1 MTVKQRIYRKICVCF
16 GKYISDKTYLKL
28 LYETRIGKKLN
39 LKNPITFD
47 EKLQWLKL
55 YDRKDEYTVWADKYE
70 VRNYVA
76 EKLGEQYLIPLL
88 GVWNSADE
96 LKLDDL
102 PEQFVLKCTHD
113 SASVCICTNKKNF
126 DWNAAMDKL
135 QKSLN
140 QNYYWHSREWPY
152 KNITPRIIAEAY
164 MTDESGTELKDYKIY
179 TFGGEP
185 YLIQVDFDRFH
196 NHRRNLYTTEWAQE
210 ELLSGLDELTA
221 LTDSLADIS
230 VPKRY
235 ADAGIDEL
243 AAQAAE
249 HMQEA
254 DSLYHEACSA
264 ETFDQERASAAQEHY
279 QRAMKR
285 IHYIGIMLQGR
296 TPDDEEITIIHE
308 TTDWT
313 GGDLPDTSDGTV
325 E

>member
-1 MTVKQRIYRKICVCF
+1 MMRA
-16 GKYISDKTYLKL
+16 KTALASLSL
-28 LYETRIGKKLN
+28 LLTLSLSGC
-39 LKNPITFD
+39 
-47 EKLQWLKL
+47 
-55 YDRKDEYTVWADKYE
+55 
-70 VRNYVA
+70 
-76 EKLGEQYLIPLL
+76 G
-88 GVWNSADE
+88 S
-96 LKLDDL
+96 
-102 PEQFVLKCTHD
+102 D
-113 SASVCICTNKKNF
+113 SA
-126 DWNAAMDKL
+126 L
-135 QKSLN
+135 
-140 QNYYWHSREWPY
+140 
-152 KNITPRIIAEAY
+152 
-164 MTDESGTELKDYKIY
+164 TDYTSQMNTFYDAFSSGTLALEQIDPSSE
-179 TFGGEP
+179 T
-185 YLIQVDFDRFH
+185 
-196 NHRRNLYTTEWAQE
+196 AQE

-313 GGDLPDTSDGTV
+313 GGDLPDTSDGKTSIPQALCAKGIARRTSSSALRSQLPCDACDTANARSV
-325 E
+325 FRHNKKPL

>member
-1 MTVKQRIYRKICVCF
+1 MMRA
-16 GKYISDKTYLKL
+16 KTALASLSL
-28 LYETRIGKKLN
+28 LLTLSLSGC
-39 LKNPITFD
+39 
-47 EKLQWLKL
+47 
-55 YDRKDEYTVWADKYE
+55 
-70 VRNYVA
+70 
-76 EKLGEQYLIPLL
+76 G
-88 GVWNSADE
+88 S
-96 LKLDDL
+96 
-102 PEQFVLKCTHD
+102 D
-113 SASVCICTNKKNF
+113 SA
-126 DWNAAMDKL
+126 L
-135 QKSLN
+135 
-140 QNYYWHSREWPY
+140 
-152 KNITPRIIAEAY
+152 
-164 MTDESGTELKDYKIY
+164 TDY
-179 TFGGEP
+179 TSQMNTFYDPSSE
-185 YLIQVDFDRFH
+185 
-196 NHRRNLYTTEWAQE
+196 TAQE

>member
-1 MTVKQRIYRKICVCF
+1 MMRA
-16 GKYISDKTYLKL
+16 KTALASLSL
-28 LYETRIGKKLN
+28 LLALSLSGC
-39 LKNPITFD
+39 
-47 EKLQWLKL
+47 
-55 YDRKDEYTVWADKYE
+55 
-70 VRNYVA
+70 
-76 EKLGEQYLIPLL
+76 G
-88 GVWNSADE
+88 S
-96 LKLDDL
+96 
-102 PEQFVLKCTHD
+102 D
-113 SASVCICTNKKNF
+113 SA
-126 DWNAAMDKL
+126 L
-135 QKSLN
+135 
-140 QNYYWHSREWPY
+140 
-152 KNITPRIIAEAY
+152 
-164 MTDESGTELKDYKIY
+164 TDYTSQMNTFYDAFSSGTLALEQIDPSSE
-179 TFGGEP
+179 T
-185 YLIQVDFDRFH
+185 
-196 NHRRNLYTTEWAQE
+196 AQE

-296 TPDDEEITIIHE
+296 TPDDKEITIIHE

-313 GGDLPDTSDGTV
+313 GGDLPDTSGGTAEGAV
-325 E
+325 VFSHKNLHSAGALRRRNREANVRFGSAIPATL

>member
-1 MTVKQRIYRKICVCF
+1 M
-16 GKYISDKTYLKL
+16 
-28 LYETRIGKKLN
+28 N
-39 LKNPITFD
+39 TF
-47 EKLQWLKL
+47 
-55 YDRKDEYTVWADKYE
+55 YDTF
-70 VRNYVA
+70 
-76 EKLGEQYLIPLL
+76 
-88 GVWNSADE
+88 S
-96 LKLDDL
+96 
-102 PEQFVLKCTHD
+102 
-113 SASVCICTNKKNF
+113 
-126 DWNAAMDKL
+126 
-135 QKSLN
+135 
-140 QNYYWHSREWPY
+140 
-152 KNITPRIIAEAY
+152 
-164 MTDESGTELKDYKIY
+164 SGTLALEQIDPSSE
-179 TFGGEP
+179 T
-185 YLIQVDFDRFH
+185 
-196 NHRRNLYTTEWAQE
+196 AQE

-296 TPDDEEITIIHE
+296 TPDDEEITVIHE

-313 GGDLPDTSDGTV
+313 GGDLPDTSDGTA

>member
-1 MTVKQRIYRKICVCF
+1 MMRA
-16 GKYISDKTYLKL
+16 KTALASLSL
-28 LYETRIGKKLN
+28 LLALSLSGC
-39 LKNPITFD
+39 
-47 EKLQWLKL
+47 
-55 YDRKDEYTVWADKYE
+55 
-70 VRNYVA
+70 
-76 EKLGEQYLIPLL
+76 G
-88 GVWNSADE
+88 S
-96 LKLDDL
+96 
-102 PEQFVLKCTHD
+102 D
-113 SASVCICTNKKNF
+113 SA
-126 DWNAAMDKL
+126 L
-135 QKSLN
+135 
-140 QNYYWHSREWPY
+140 
-152 KNITPRIIAEAY
+152 
-164 MTDESGTELKDYKIY
+164 TDYTSQMNTFYDAFSSGTLALEQIDPSSK
-179 TFGGEP
+179 T
-185 YLIQVDFDRFH
+185 
-196 NHRRNLYTTEWAQE
+196 AQE

-221 LTDSLADIS
+221 LTDSLANIS

-296 TPDDEEITIIHE
+296 TPDDEEITVIHE

>member
-1 MTVKQRIYRKICVCF
+1 MMRA
-16 GKYISDKTYLKL
+16 KTALASLSL
-28 LYETRIGKKLN
+28 LLALSLSGC
-39 LKNPITFD
+39 
-47 EKLQWLKL
+47 
-55 YDRKDEYTVWADKYE
+55 
-70 VRNYVA
+70 
-76 EKLGEQYLIPLL
+76 G
-88 GVWNSADE
+88 S
-96 LKLDDL
+96 
-102 PEQFVLKCTHD
+102 D
-113 SASVCICTNKKNF
+113 SA
-126 DWNAAMDKL
+126 L
-135 QKSLN
+135 
-140 QNYYWHSREWPY
+140 
-152 KNITPRIIAEAY
+152 
-164 MTDESGTELKDYKIY
+164 TDY
-179 TFGGEP
+179 TSQIDPSSE
-185 YLIQVDFDRFH
+185 
-196 NHRRNLYTTEWAQE
+196 TAQE

-313 GGDLPDTSDGTV
+313 GGDLPDTSDGTA

>member
-1 MTVKQRIYRKICVCF
+1 MMRA
-16 GKYISDKTYLKL
+16 KTALASLSL
-28 LYETRIGKKLN
+28 LLALSLSGC
-39 LKNPITFD
+39 
-47 EKLQWLKL
+47 
-55 YDRKDEYTVWADKYE
+55 
-70 VRNYVA
+70 
-76 EKLGEQYLIPLL
+76 G
-88 GVWNSADE
+88 S
-96 LKLDDL
+96 
-102 PEQFVLKCTHD
+102 D
-113 SASVCICTNKKNF
+113 SA
-126 DWNAAMDKL
+126 L
-135 QKSLN
+135 
-140 QNYYWHSREWPY
+140 
-152 KNITPRIIAEAY
+152 
-164 MTDESGTELKDYKIY
+164 TDYNTSQMNTFYDAFSSGTLALEQIDPSSE
-179 TFGGEP
+179 T
-185 YLIQVDFDRFH
+185 
-196 NHRRNLYTTEWAQE
+196 AQE

-221 LTDSLADIS
+221 LTDSLANIS

-308 TTDWT
+308 TTNWT
-313 GGDLPDTSDGTV
+313 GGDLPDTSDGTA